1 MAATEARTP
10 RISKIWAKNFRSI
23 ESFEL
28 ELGPLTVLV
37 GPNASGK
44 SNIVDVFRFISDVLR
59 DGLDSAL
66 ISRKGDHAARRSSP
80 RRRFTDVTMGLILD
94 DELVPV
100 EYEFVVRIYSNGLH
114 KVILEKATVTNSL
127 DSS

>member
-1 MAATEARTP
+1 MATTEAKTP

-23 ESFEL
+23 ENLEL

-44 SNIVDVFRFISDVLR
+44 SNIVDVFRFASDAVR

-66 ISRKGDHAARRSSP
+66 TARKGDHAARRYSP
-80 RRRFTDVTMGLILD
+80 RRRSTDVTIGLSFD
-94 DELVPV
+94 DESGSV
-100 EYEFVVRIYSNGLH
+100 IY
-114 KVILEKATVTNSL
+114 
-127 DSS
+127 DFM